1 MNDAE
6 ELLDEQ
12 SVVPYLA
19 GRGVVDGTRATAQL
33 LGGGVSN
40 VVLAVTDRSRRL
52 VLKQARA
59 KLAVAEAWFAPRE
72 RVLREAEGLR
82 VLSGIDPD
90 AAPAVVDLDSEALTM
105 TMEQAPDDWTDWK
118 TRLLAGDVDP
128 AIAAQL
134 GGSLSRMHQATRGG
148 SGLSAELVADVE
160 TFDVLRIEPYHRTAA
175 RRNPDLAT
183 AIDDVV
189 ERMRDTRQCLVH
201 GDFSPKNIL
210 VGDGGAWIIDFEV
223 AHLGDPSFDVAFL
236 ETHLLLKTIHA
247 PERRDA
253 FAEASR
259 AFLDAYTR
267 DTPIPDA
274 AHLSRQI
281 GCLLLARVD
290 GKSPA
295 EYLRAPEQRRAHEL
309 GRTLLLEA
317 PDAPETAWTL
327 MEQETE

>member
-1 MNDAE
+1 MNATE
-6 ELLDEQ
+6 ELLDENTIL
-12 SVVPYLA
+12 PYLA
-19 GRGVVDGTRATAQL
+19 GRGIVDAEHATASL

-40 VVLAVTDRSRRL
+40 VVLAVSDGSRRL

-82 VLSGIDPD
+82 VLSGIDPE
-90 AAPAVVDLDSEALTM
+90 AAPAVVDLDPDALTM
-105 TMEQAPDDWTDWK
+105 TIEQAPDDWTDWK
-118 TRLLAGDVDP
+118 TRLMAGDVDSG
-128 AIAAQL
+128 IAGRL
-134 GGSLSRMHQATRGG
+134 GGSLSRMHQATQGG

-175 RRNPDLAT
+175 LRNPDLAS

-201 GDFSPKNIL
+201 GDFSPKNVL
-210 VGDGGAWIIDFEV
+210 VGDDGAWIIDFEV
-223 AHLGDPSFDVAFL
+223 AHLGDPSFDVAFMQ
-236 ETHLLLKTIHA
+236 THLLLKAIHA
-247 PERRDA
+247 PTWRDG

-259 AFLDAYTR
+259 AFLDAYSR
-267 DTPIPDA
+267 DTPISDA

-309 GRTLLLEA
+309 GRTMLLEA
-317 PDAPETAWTL
+317 PDALEAAWTL
-327 MEQETE
+327 MEQETA